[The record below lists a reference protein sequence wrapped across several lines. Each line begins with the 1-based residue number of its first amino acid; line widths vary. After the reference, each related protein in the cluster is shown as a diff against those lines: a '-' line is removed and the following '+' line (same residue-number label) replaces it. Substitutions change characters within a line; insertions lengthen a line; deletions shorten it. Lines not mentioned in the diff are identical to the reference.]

1 MQRSVSRLKKDLA
14 AFKVITL
21 VNSVML
27 CLLLAWSFI
36 KPVQSESIAMGG
48 NVDSVIS
55 VGVDPKASNRKAVIE
70 KAHNRGYYTASEFAI
85 FEGIDKR
92 TVYRRLESGV
102 ITNAQK
108 VDGRWRIFCD

>member
-1 MQRSVSRLKKDLA
+1 MQRSVSRLKTDLA

-36 KPVQSESIAMGG
+36 KPVQSEVTAAGG

-55 VGVDPKASNRKAVIE
+55 VGDSPETVYRNEVIDKARS
-70 KAHNRGYYTASEFAI
+70 RGYYTASEYAT
-85 FEGIDKR
+85 FEGVDKE
-92 TVYRRLESGV
+92 TIYRRLDAGI
-102 ITNAQK
+102 ITGAQK
-108 VDGRWRIFCD
+108 VGGRWRITYY